1 MEKYTK
7 IILCIWGFLMIL
19 WVCALLADIWM
30 QGLVNAVKDNYINIL
45 AISMIAFCNYM
56 IFRKQQEN

>member
-1 MEKYTK
+1 
-7 IILCIWGFLMIL
+7 MIL